1 MKSKIQNPERMK
13 QLIDFKGLGLD
24 GGIYPTDIDG
34 LIEYHDKEYI
44 IIEVKH
50 GNAKVPV
57 GQRVAM
63 QRMVDDFTKKQIYG
77 VLQEDEVWT
86 NLTPMPGAQKY
97 LQKLHDEGHELYMV
111 TATDYRTCCVKI
123 ERILELFPFLDANH
137 IIIAHNKQ
145 MVRGDV
151 LIDDGPHNLVN
162 GQYFR
167 ILFDAPHNRGFNEKK
182 YGMYRAV
189 GWEQVY
195 QLIHDNLVF
204 KPDDNIWRNIPV

>member
-1 MKSKIQNPERMK
+1 MTHLRI
-13 QLIDFKGLGLD
+13 LFDAD
-24 GGIYPTDIDG
+24 D
-34 LIEYHDKEYI
+34 
-44 IIEVKH
+44 
-50 GNAKVPV
+50 
-57 GQRVAM
+57 VAETLLESWVSTLNS
-63 QRMVDDFTKKQIYG
+63 RYGTSVSVDDVTDWDVSLAFPTLTKKQIYG
-77 VLQEDEVWT
+77 VLQEDEVWA